1 MTATYDE
8 VKVALGEV
16 LETIPGLRVYPRL
29 SGQINPPAAVIA
41 PGTGVFLTYRTSNVS
56 HDLDLAVTVFVQRG
70 NDRTADEELSAYIAD
85 SGDQSIYAIVNANS
99 TLGGKV
105 DDAWVTQAQDW
116 GVFTY
121 ADVSYLGCVFPVQVL
136 L

>member
-8 VKVALGEV
+8 VKLALGTV
-16 LETIPGLRVYPRL
+16 LATIPDLRVYPRL

-41 PGTGVFLTYRTSNVS
+41 PGTGPFLTYRTSNTS
-56 HDLDLAVTVFVQRG
+56 HDLDLAVTVFVGRG
-70 NDRTADEELSAYIAD
+70 NDRTADEQLSAYIAD
-85 SGDQSIYAIVNANS
+85 SGSQSIYAAVDADS
-99 TLGGKV
+99 TLGGTV

-116 GVFTY
+116 GVFVFG
-121 ADVSYLGCVFPVQVL
+121 DVSYLGCVFGVQVL